1 MKKVIELNTGILPI
15 ISVGMY
21 ENEYLYSFDIEDTG
35 SLDECVKEAGKEVLE
50 NALENIFTNPV
61 VTATGVYHPK
71 QYNFETDELEF
82 TLEYDSEEYAKL
94 KSDALDNEE
103 FEAFLADNYSSHS
116 GFISFLANNL
126 MEFEEQDDWKQFV
139 QVVMFSLRNINLDN
153 YQEDYDTK
161 FMELVDMNFDVLEE
175 DVALVK
181 EDKIAS
187 SKFEVTCPNCL
198 EHKELDWSNAF
209 DFAFGTS
216 GVDVYEKDNGD
227 YGYFTECDNCGK
239 LIEIEDRPEL
249 DLQVFQTDDMTKDGF
264 YMEVEDKVTGRKCWY
279 EVWLKDGEWNF
290 DFNQYIFSLDNVKD
304 LQDKMFQEELLNYS
318 DEIYE
323 FIHEVVRTN
332 KLEEAVEEDNIYSK
346 ISAFGQKELSRL
358 SVSKV
363 DLSYI
368 KGYEAGVDKAVLVA
382 QEDYPNFQDDI
393 IDDLESKK
401 SEIYSDID
409 SLTDEEVVE
418 YGINDSWE
426 AGYVKAFDNIIA
438 FLNKDKKD
446 ERVFGPSEEVI
457 DDSKEKGLYTESID
471 EVSKIIHRL
480 NVAKDNIDKAGYA
493 TKEDNLA
500 IADAKMALNNLDGKE
515 YEMVLDVLNQFD
527 SFKLDEGKDTDEE
540 DDLFSFNCDM
550 WRIQLDDVKHY
561 IEDEWADGTE
571 EEAKNLITL
580 EELGRT
586 VSKELANVGFQ
597 LGFATHTFERPAD
610 LESAKQEMIER
621 VRHNIDDSELEDG
634 LTVDDI
640 VNEINGIT
648 K

>member
-15 ISVGMY
+15 ISVGTY
-21 ENEYLYSFDIEDTG
+21 GNEYLYEFDIEDMND
-35 SLDECVKEAGKEVLE
+35 LDEYIKEAGKEVLE
-50 NALENIFTNPV
+50 NALENVFTNPL
-61 VTATGVYHPK
+61 VTAKSVYHPK

-82 TLEYDSEEYAKL
+82 NLEYDSEEYARL
-94 KSDALDNEE
+94 KSNALENEA
-103 FEAFLADNYSSHS
+103 FEAFLADNYSSRS
-116 GFISFLANNL
+116 GFISFLANNI

-139 QVVMFSLRNINLDN
+139 QVVMFSLRDVDLDV

-161 FMELVDMNFDVLEE
+161 FMELVDANFSMLEE
-175 DVALVK
+175 DVALLK
-181 EDKIAS
+181 EDGEVS

-216 GVDVYEKDNGD
+216 GVDVYEKANGD

-239 LIEIEDRPEL
+239 LIEVEDRPEL
-249 DLQVFQTDDMTKDGF
+249 DLQVYQTDDVTKDGF

-279 EVWLKDGEWNF
+279 EVWLKDGEWQF
-290 DFNQYIFSLDNVKD
+290 DFNQYIFRLDNAKD

-323 FIHEVVRTN
+323 FIQEVVRTN
-332 KLEEAVEEDNIYSK
+332 KLEEAVQDDRVSVK
-346 ISAFGQKELSRL
+346 ISTFGQKELSRL
-358 SVSKV
+358 SASNV
-363 DLSYI
+363 DPSYI
-368 KGYEAGVDKAVLVA
+368 NGYKAGVDKAVLVA

-393 IDDLESKK
+393 IDDLEGKK
-401 SEIYSDID
+401 SEIYSDLD
-409 SLTDEEVVE
+409 SLTDEEAVE
-418 YGINDSWE
+418 LGINDSWE

-457 DDSKEKGLYTESID
+457 DDSKEKGLYAESID

-500 IADAKMALNNLDGKE
+500 IADAKMALNTLDGKE

-550 WRIQLDDVKHY
+550 WRIQLDDVRHY
-561 IEDEWADGTE
+561 IEDEWADGTD

-586 VSKELANVGFQ
+586 VSKELANVGFL
-597 LGFATHTFERPAD
+597 LGFATHTFEKPTD
-610 LESAKQEMIER
+610 LENAKQAMIEK
-621 VRHNIDDSELEDG
+621 VKQNIDDSELEDG

-640 VNEINGIT
+640 VNEINDIT
-648 K
+648 E